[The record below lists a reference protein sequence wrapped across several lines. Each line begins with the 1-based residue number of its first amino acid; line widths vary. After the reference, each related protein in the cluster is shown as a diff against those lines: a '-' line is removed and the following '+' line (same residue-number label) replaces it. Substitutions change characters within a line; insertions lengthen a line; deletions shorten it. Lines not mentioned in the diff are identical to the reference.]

1 MNVLSIQ
8 SSVTRG
14 YVGNSVAAPALQA
27 LGHDI
32 WPIDTV
38 TFSNHPGH
46 GGFRG
51 RVTDAAL
58 IRDLV
63 TGLSE
68 RGGLAGCDA
77 VLTGY
82 LGAAEQGPA
91 VLQAIEEVNA
101 GNPRALF
108 ALDPVIGDQG
118 PEGGRVYVKPGVA
131 EFLRD
136 MALPRADI
144 LTPNAFELEFL
155 SAAPVTDTASAGA
168 AIDILR
174 RRLAGRTRADGAL
187 VVATGLSLSD
197 QPAGTLSILG
207 ADTAGAWRISHPAI
221 DHPAYG
227 AGDLFAA
234 LLLGWLLE
242 GQTAGEA
249 AARAATSVQAIIE
262 RTAKAGSKD
271 LLVIG
276 ARDTLV
282 SPGPLPRVE
291 RLPSAPR

>member
-1 MNVLSIQ
+1 MNILSIQ

-14 YVGNSVAAPALQA
+14 FVGNRVAALALQA
-27 LGHDI
+27 LGHDV

-58 IRDLV
+58 IGELLAGMR
-63 TGLSE
+63 E
-68 RGGLAGCDA
+68 HGGLAACDA

-82 LGAAEQGPA
+82 LGAADQGPA
-91 VLQAIEEVNA
+91 IRQAITAVRA
-101 GNPRALF
+101 ANPRMVF
-108 ALDPVIGDQG
+108 VLDPVIGDHG
-118 PEGGRVYVKPGVA
+118 PQGGRVYVKPGIA

-136 MALPRADI
+136 EALPQADI

-155 SAAPVTDTASAGA
+155 TGEQANDTAA
-168 AIDILR
+168 ALGTVARLR
-174 RRLAGRTRADGAL
+174 KRLDGRVRQGGAL
-187 VVATGLSLSD
+187 VVATGLSLAD
-197 QPAGTLSILG
+197 RPRGRLSILG
-207 ADTAGAWRISHPAI
+207 ADSAGAWRIEHPAI

-234 LLLGWLLE
+234 LLLGRLLS
-242 GQTAGEA
+242 GEPAADA
-249 AARAATSVQAIIE
+249 AARAASAVHAVIE
-262 RTAKAGSKD
+262 RTAAADSKD
-271 LLVIG
+271 LQVVG

-282 SPGPLPRVE
+282 APARLFPVE
-291 RLPSAPR
+291 RLA

>member
-1 MNVLSIQ
+1 LSVLSIQ

-32 WPIDTV
+32 WPINTV

-58 IRDLV
+58 VGELV
-63 TGLSE
+63 RGLGE
-68 RGGLAGCDA
+68 HGGLGSCRA

-91 VLQAIEEVNA
+91 TLEAVAAVRA
-101 GNPRALF
+101 ANPAAVF
-108 ALDPVIGDQG
+108 ALDPVIGDHG
-118 PEGGRVYVKPGVA
+118 PQGGRVYVKPGIA

-136 MALPRADI
+136 VALARADI

-155 SAAPVTDTASAGA
+155 SGASVTDTASALS
-168 AIDILR
+168 AIVRLR
-174 RRLAGRTRADGAL
+174 DSLDGRARRDGAL
-187 VVATGLSLSD
+187 IVATGLSLDDRPRS
-197 QPAGTLSILG
+197 TLSILG
-207 ADTAGAWRISHPAI
+207 ADSAGAWRIDHPAI
-221 DHPAYG
+221 AHPAYG

-234 LLLGWLLE
+234 LLVGWLLHD
-242 GQTAGEA
+242 QSASDA
-249 AARAATSVQAIIE
+249 AARAATSVHTIIG
-262 RTAKAGSKD
+262 RTATAGSKD
-271 LLVIG
+271 LRIIE
-276 ARDTLV
+276 ARGTLPAPV
-282 SPGPLPRVE
+282 GVFPVE
-291 RLPSAPR
+291 RLD